1 MNISLYT
8 LTSPLHDQKAV
19 DAASAEFLAE
29 IEGKLGFS
37 FDFRGPDFAEYG
49 CGGLDVIYVRTGGT
63 EGLFEEVFPNLGG
76 NILLLTSG
84 KSNSL
89 AASMEILSYLNQ
101 KGRQG
106 EIIHGSTEYIAER
119 LRVLSKVEAA
129 RKSLSGKKLGVVGQP
144 SDWLISST
152 PDAAAIKS
160 KLGIELVHV
169 PIEELIQ
176 LVKSE
181 EDLSAYYQGC
191 KAHSGMA
198 HPDIGNSDLG
208 HPSLTEIAA
217 QIPSAVQ
224 KYFDGAVRIYYS
236 LKKLIEKYELSGL
249 TLRCF
254 DLLTAVENTG
264 CLALAML
271 NAEGYPAGCEGDV
284 PTLLTMTVGQALTGQ
299 CGFQCNPSRINPETG
314 ELLLAHCTIP
324 FDMIRSYS
332 FNTHFESGIGIAIH
346 GEMPEGDATIF
357 KLSGDLDRQFICKAN
372 LTGNPYE
379 KSLCRTQ
386 ITMEISEGIILD
398 EGAGMVG
405 GAGMHSSN
413 SADLKSPSAICRDYF
428 LKSPIGNHHVVFSG
442 DHAAVFEAFIGT
454 KL

>member
-29 IEGKLGFS
+29 IESKLGFS
-37 FDFRGPDFAEYG
+37 FDFRGHDFSGYG
-49 CGGLDVIYVRTGGT
+49 TGNLDVIYVRTGGT
-63 EGLFEEVFPNLGG
+63 EGIFEEVFPALGG

-106 EIIHGSTEYIAER
+106 EIIHGSTDYISER
-119 LRVLSKVEAA
+119 LKVLAQVQAA
-129 RKSLSGKKLGVVGQP
+129 RKSLNGKKLGVIGQP
-144 SDWLISST
+144 SDWLISSN
-152 PDAAAIKS
+152 PDAEALKA
-160 KLGIELVHV
+160 KLGVNLVHV
-169 PIEELIQ
+169 PIEELIDIM
-176 LVKSE
+176 LSD
-181 EDLSAYYQGC
+181 EDLSAYSHRSMGQN
-191 KAHSGMA
+191 SGLGN
-198 HPDIGNSDLG
+198 PDM
-208 HPSLTEIAA
+208 TEITA
-217 QIPSAVQ
+217 QIPSTIQ
-224 KYFDGAVRIYYS
+224 KYTSGALRIYSS

-264 CLALAML
+264 CLALALL

-324 FDMIRSYS
+324 FDMIRNYS

-346 GEMPEGDATIF
+346 GEMPEGPATIF
-357 KLSGDLDRQFICKAN
+357 KLSGDLSRQFCCKAK
-372 LTGNPYE
+372 LMGNPYE

-386 ITMEISEGIILD
+386 ITMKLD
-398 EGAGMVG
+398 NNAAMTDGAG
-405 GAGMHSSN
+405 
-413 SADLKSPSAICRDYF
+413 LLTPTTICRDYF
-428 LKSPIGNHHVVFSG
+428 LKSPIGNHHVVFNG
-442 DHAAVFEAFIGT
+442 DHSALFEAFC
-454 KL
+454 KAL